1 MSRRSYVYDPELGKM
16 VEGRS
21 PPRASGFSGIMADL
35 PDFVSPIDGRVVHGR
50 AGLREHNLR
59 HGVTNAADYT
69 QEWNKAAEKRAAVL
83 SGETQRTEIRETLK
97 RVINKENT
105 RA

>member
-1 MSRRSYVYDPELGKM
+1 M
-16 VEGRS
+16 
-21 PPRASGFSGIMADL
+21 
-35 PDFVSPIDGRVVHGR
+35 
-50 AGLREHNLR
+50 
-59 HGVTNAADYT
+59 TNAADYT